1 MKQCELSAA
10 KHVETQFRSTQ
21 MFNSNF
27 RFPDHVTARME
38 RPRSLRERLGFAG
51 TYNIQQIRKGIIIAD
66 FDIHNIVTN
75 QGLDYALGSCFDEDY
90 AATNPAAYNY
100 WWIALMNNDGD
111 GIAGDTYASHAG
123 WTEFT
128 LYTGDRKNWL
138 AAGDHVSSQSI
149 ANAATVDFTISGVT
163 PPDYVNGIYLVSDGT
178 DGSATNIETKGD
190 TAASGAVLWAT
201 AEFAADLSVQNSDVI
216 KVTYTVNASTS

>member
-1 MKQCELSAA
+1 MNNRFGIGQRVAA
-10 KHVETQFRSTQ
+10 SVDRRRS
-21 MFNSNF
+21 F
-27 RFPDHVTARME
+27 
-38 RPRSLRERLGFAG
+38 RERLSLGGIFHVQHVRAG
-51 TYNIQQIRKGIIIAD
+51 IVIAE
-66 FDIHNIVTN
+66 FDKHNIVTN

-111 GIAGDTYASHAG
+111 GVAGDTYASHAG
-123 WTEFT
+123 WTEFE

-138 AAGDHVSSQSI
+138 AAGDHASSQSI
-149 ANAATVDFTISGVT
+149 TNAATVDFTISGVT

-178 DGSATNIETKGD
+178 DGSATDIETKGD
-190 TAASGAVLWAT
+190 QAASGAVLWAT
-201 AEFAADLSVQNSDVI
+201 AEFAADLSVQDSDVI

>member
-1 MKQCELSAA
+1 M
-10 KHVETQFRSTQ
+10 
-21 MFNSNF
+21 NSKF
-27 RFPDHVTARME
+27 RFPHCVGAKME
-38 RPRSLRERLGFAG
+38 RPRSLLDAF
-51 TYNIQQIRKGIIIAD
+51 GIGGEFKVEQFRNDLLIAK
-66 FDIHNIVTN
+66 FDMHNIVTN

-100 WWIALMNNDGD
+100 WWIALMNDDGN

-123 WTEFT
+123 WSEFQ

-138 AAGDHVSSQSI
+138 AAGDHASSQSI

-178 DGSATNIETKGD
+178 DGSATNIELKGD
-190 TAASGAVLWAT
+190 QAATDAVLWAT